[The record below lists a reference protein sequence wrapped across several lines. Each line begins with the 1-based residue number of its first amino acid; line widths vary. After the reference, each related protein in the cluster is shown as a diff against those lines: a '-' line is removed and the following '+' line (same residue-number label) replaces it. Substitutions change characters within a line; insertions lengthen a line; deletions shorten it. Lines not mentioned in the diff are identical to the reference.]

1 MSDQAASN
9 RADPAVVPESVGDE
23 RNLLV
28 GSEGINRGGRE
39 RADAARNRQRVLDA
53 AQRLFSERE
62 PASVTMGDIASAA
75 GVGRATLYRRFPD
88 TASVAIALL
97 DSHERELQQRMIS
110 GPPPLGPGASPG
122 ERLAAFYTS
131 MVALLDEHLPL
142 ALGAE
147 SGASRF
153 TTGAYGIW
161 RLHVRSLLE
170 AADIADPDAHVD
182 ALLAPLDPETF
193 RYQRH
198 HLGLAA
204 GRIAHALATQA
215 YRILEPIAA
224 NDTETLTRRVPT
236 SKPSRDDNPG
246 RRRPPRQGLRE

>member
-1 MSDQAASN
+1 VDDQAANDN
-9 RADPAVVPESVGDE
+9 RADPAVVPESVEDE
-23 RNLLV
+23 RSLLADF
-28 GSEGINRGGRE
+28 EGINMAGRE

-62 PASVTMGDIASAA
+62 PASVTMGDIATAA

-88 TASVAIALL
+88 TASVANALL

-122 ERLAAFYTS
+122 KRLAAFYTS
-131 MVALLDEHLPL
+131 MIALLDEHLPL

-147 SGASRF
+147 TGARRF
-153 TTGAYGIW
+153 TTGAYGSW

-170 AADIADPDAHVD
+170 AAGVADPDAHVD
-182 ALLAPLDPETF
+182 ALLAPLDPETY

-198 HLGLAA
+198 HLGLAP

-215 YRILEPIAA
+215 CRILEPHAPDDA
-224 NDTETLTRRVPT
+224 ETPTR
-236 SKPSRDDNPG
+236 
-246 RRRPPRQGLRE
+246 